1 MGDFQICMF
10 PGVIIEPRG
19 GHNRQDFKKMPETS
33 SSSSSFLPPSSSS
46 SSSRKEH
53 FQLYQFQRV
62 Q

>member
-1 MGDFQICMF
+1 MF

-46 SSSRKEH
+46 SSRKEH
-53 FQLYQFQRV
+53 FQLFQFQRV